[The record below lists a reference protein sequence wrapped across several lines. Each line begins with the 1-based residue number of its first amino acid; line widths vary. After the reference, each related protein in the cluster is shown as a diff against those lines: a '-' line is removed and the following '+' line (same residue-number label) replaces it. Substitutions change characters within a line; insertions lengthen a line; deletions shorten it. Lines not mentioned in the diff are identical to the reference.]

1 MVANFKDEIIQILY
15 EMTFSCEASSLNPV
29 ESWSEE
35 QDILSSQDGSN
46 SLHQAQ
52 LQTFQVEKLLKWARG
67 IFWGIGT
74 ILES

>member
-46 SLHQAQ
+46 SLHQVQ

>member
-15 EMTFSCEASSLNPV
+15 KMTFSCEASSLNPV

>member
-1 MVANFKDEIIQILY
+1 MVANFKDEIIQKLY

-46 SLHQAQ
+46 SLHQVQ
-52 LQTFQVEKLLKWARG
+52 LQTFQVEKLLK
-67 IFWGIGT
+67 
-74 ILES
+74 

>member
-46 SLHQAQ
+46 SLHQVQ
-52 LQTFQVEKLLKWARG
+52 LQTFQVEKLLKWSGG